1 MINAVYLT
9 FCPILHQVLPVF
21 ALEKAKIVAKI
32 LEIFDFRTDKAL
44 S

>member
-9 FCPILHQVLPVF
+9 FCPISYQVLPVF
-21 ALEKAKIVAKI
+21 ALEKAKIFAKI
-32 LEIFDFRTDKAL
+32 LEISDFRTDKAL